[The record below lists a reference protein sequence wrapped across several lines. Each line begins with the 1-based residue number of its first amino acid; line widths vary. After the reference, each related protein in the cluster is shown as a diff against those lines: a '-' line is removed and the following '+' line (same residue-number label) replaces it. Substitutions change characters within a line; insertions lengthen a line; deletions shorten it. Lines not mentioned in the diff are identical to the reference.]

1 MVEGD
6 ASVTAR
12 PPVPTRNAFSS
23 ELFQVWPVVY
33 FVLFVSHLS
42 RVIVHTHSHARE
54 KLCWEY
60 IEHGDA
66 NGCCTQAKKQ
76 KMGRKRLGVGAA
88 EECVHNRYIDCWC
101 AGQSHNILRTYACA
115 DLVSESSPQ
124 KHEKIAADP
133 HRDVIFSDYSAA
145 CTSRASRAA
154 SKACT

>member
-66 NGCCTQAKKQ
+66 NGCCTQAKKP

-88 EECVHNRYIDCWC
+88 EECVHNRYTDRPTLTARPPSRRRC
-101 AGQSHNILRTYACA
+101 ACA
-115 DLVSESSPQ
+115 
-124 KHEKIAADP
+124 
-133 HRDVIFSDYSAA
+133 
-145 CTSRASRAA
+145 CRAA
-154 SKACT
+154 SRTRRSSSIAFTRSQALPMQDCAEQLHWLEAVRD